1 MDFSRHAPV
10 AKVFLRSPN
19 LVTSG
24 RRVKRT
30 EALLES
36 NFGRNRS
43 VDRAPKASVGRR
55 WQRRRRLFLSCCKQT
70 LWTREHA
77 SENPLP
83 GCIATINP
91 DGPKKSPPLIDP
103 VNQRPHRAS
112 THMTKSELIF

>member
-91 DGPKKSPPLIDP
+91 DGPFMADRSDDKRARKID
-103 VNQRPHRAS
+103 ALLE
-112 THMTKSELIF
+112 SEDFTDYM